1 MKDKLFFY
9 DGDCAF
15 CTKLS
20 HWLQSFLTDSSV
32 QFISFREMEEEQLLK
47 IHPELNLYRLEGEV
61 QLIVD
66 GKRYPGFFAVRKLFF
81 YLKYFRWI
89 NFFLYL
95 PLIPF
100 LGMLVMYILKKRAA
114 K

>member
-1 MKDKLFFY
+1 MKNKYFFY

-20 HWLQSFLTDSSV
+20 NWLQSFLTDSTV
-32 QFISFREMEEEQLLK
+32 QFVSFREMEEGQLLQ
-47 IHPELNLYRLEGEV
+47 IHSELNLEKLEGEV

-66 GKRYPGFFAVRKLFF
+66 GKRYPGFFAVRKLFA
-81 YLKYFRWI
+81 YMKYFRWI
-89 NFFLYL
+89 SFLLYL

-100 LGMLVMYILKKRAA
+100 LGMFVMVVLKKMAS